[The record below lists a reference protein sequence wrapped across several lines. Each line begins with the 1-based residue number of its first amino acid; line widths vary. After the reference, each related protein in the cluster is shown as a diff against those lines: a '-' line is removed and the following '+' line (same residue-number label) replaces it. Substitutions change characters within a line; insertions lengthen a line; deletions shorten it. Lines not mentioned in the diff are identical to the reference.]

1 MSYTIIENMSSR
13 KLAMLGAVML
23 VCQLLCFLVGAIYAP
38 APNNSEQFLATKCYD
53 AQGEDL
59 SGNRWFQPGG
69 KNRCR
74 SIDKAVTTEINAEN
88 VVFAVQ
94 MPLPRFG
101 KQLDYSRWQQNL
113 IGVLAADIEY
123 QKEHELEE
131 RVEVILET
139 KLGYSNKG
147 DNDGEW
153 KEYSHSVAVRNLD
166 CMIDKDRKIS
176 GNYYNCSILPIF
188 DLGTLYHDYYLL
200 NIKLSIMN
208 TNNKTVHINNKL
220 GKLVELW
227 LNVINQNGGF
237 TQIWVTFK
245 SIYFPVIIVELV
257 WFLRRV
263 TLLSRPPTLLEKMLL
278 SLGTA
283 LTFLNIPV
291 EYLSL
296 AYEMPWLHLLT
307 TTQQWVFYTNL
318 LLFWLIFSRKI
329 LSDFT
334 NVEDSTELSSYLNFN
349 CKEPFVIFQC
359 SGHGYL
365 KTNVL
370 VLFGCLCLFVF
381 DMFKRGIRLW
391 DPFYSIWMMN
401 LGTNFVLGFL
411 LLAGLLAGLYLVLL
425 CYIFRKMFKSILNK
439 TNSFQPLSSLS
450 HTRAWRFKLMMIV
463 TLFTAA
469 LTFIGFIIER
479 VAEDAYKWN
488 ENLGETL
495 EYTSGLLTGVYGMWN
510 IYVFTLLYL
519 YAPSFKQW
527 RYGANKGK
535 EVE

>member
-1 MSYTIIENMSSR
+1 MSDAIIENMSSR
-13 KLAMLGAVML
+13 KLVMLGAMIL
-23 VCQLLCFLVGAIYAP
+23 VCQLLCFLVGAIKAS
-38 APNNSEQFLATKCYD
+38 APNNSQQFLATKCND

-123 QKEHELEE
+123 QKEDELEE
-131 RVEVILET
+131 RVEVILEV

-153 KEYSHSVAVRNLD
+153 KEYSHRVAVRNLD

-208 TNNKTVHINNKL
+208 TNNKL

-245 SIYFPVIIVELV
+245 SISFPVIIVELV

-296 AYEMPWLHLLT
+296 AYEMPWLPLLT
-307 TTQQWVFYTNL
+307 TTQ
-318 LLFWLIFSRKI
+318 
-329 LSDFT
+329 
-334 NVEDSTELSSYLNFN
+334 
-349 CKEPFVIFQC
+349 
-359 SGHGYL
+359 
-365 KTNVL
+365 
-370 VLFGCLCLFVF
+370 
-381 DMFKRGIRLW
+381 
-391 DPFYSIWMMN
+391 
-401 LGTNFVLGFL
+401 
-411 LLAGLLAGLYLVLL
+411 
-425 CYIFRKMFKSILNK
+425 
-439 TNSFQPLSSLS
+439 
-450 HTRAWRFKLMMIV
+450 
-463 TLFTAA
+463 
-469 LTFIGFIIER
+469 
-479 VAEDAYKWN
+479 
-488 ENLGETL
+488 
-495 EYTSGLLTGVYGMWN
+495 
-510 IYVFTLLYL
+510 
-519 YAPSFKQW
+519 
-527 RYGANKGK
+527 
-535 EVE
+535 